1 MAESTEPRAL
11 TAALAAPAFSTKVGS
26 HVMHVATRHA
36 ERWAPESSASNVR
49 TLRNLGFVD
58 RLVAPWIEAAQRS
71 ASLRLF
77 SQYRNEGM
85 PERPTTQT
93 SWLFPRPWYQDE
105 LDWMAAARQAS
116 ESTGSS
122 GSSGSSGS
130 NESSESQSRVAPT
143 MLTTR
148 GTYVVPSEARRA
160 MAMPTALYEYVAPSL
175 SVAAPQAQP
184 QGMPIAL
191 PRDVYSPLVPAAAVH
206 AAHVIQRAMA
216 PITGGFVAAGD
227 HQAAVAR
234 MSPGLRAVLSTM
246 LERTAISAEPTR
258 LASSAP
264 ELVTPPAPRAD
275 TPVASTSTAIERDLE
290 SRPSAP
296 SVATQTVV
304 ELQAQRAQL
313 VELQRA
319 ARIVAER
326 ELVARLGSQ
335 DSQRAATTTTT
346 PTTASTSSPAPR
358 SERSEIEARVAQR
371 IAERQHEQV
380 AERQHEQVAERV
392 RIERAAVT
400 QREQRLHEA
409 ARESAVRDARA
420 AASADIATQVTHAA
434 SAAPTM
440 QTQSSPGRALPPELA
455 LAMAALSPALAST
468 VAASLAREPERAV
481 QTIGELNEA
490 LRTAEL
496 IARTT
501 ASGGSFESVRGPR
514 LMMPAGLGG
523 LVATVEQSAPSA
535 SRLSRAFGS
544 SPTSLPSLPSLPT
557 GSSRRAASVAPVA
570 MTYMRVPATAWTAP
584 GAPVASFGSTPALAA
599 AEANRPAALQHVAWA
614 DRWLARF
621 AGARTE
627 SLDVL
632 TASSSASP
640 SPIAGRANAAPEA
653 VFVAPML
660 PRALAPESIA
670 APAASSTAPVAS
682 ADVPVQRFDDNAETP
697 DDVFASIAAAAGSAR
712 TRSRVP
718 ARTSPGSADVVAIAD
733 ANVGLERQTF
743 ADVLAHA
750 APAAPNA
757 GLSAQLASSPF
768 APAFRHVLPLA
779 AAPMFDVRAL
789 FGGNLVASYLA
800 GVLASSTDA
809 LPTAMREPVWLS
821 SALASTLAT
830 VGSSE
835 SASSEL
841 ARGALDWEPS
851 YVAPVPDTVSSSSPS
866 AMAPPSDHATAE
878 APSAG
883 TGVAI
888 ERQLT
893 TVRSALLAL
902 EVEFAA
908 TGEHKPVSAQPA
920 QITIAAPTSPAHSM
934 AMAMALPMIGELATV
949 GGAVGVAHAGGVA
962 MPGVSYAAPGMIADR
977 AQAWSI
983 AQERSVSDL
992 AFDFVTPEL
1001 VLAARVYGLGPAEAA
1016 QAARLAIAGPGG
1028 LATMASTVDRA
1039 FVQAFAVEAER
1050 RAQAITAYPRTDA
1063 SARNADVATRS
1074 TTSGAATTSGATT
1087 TPGAAMTPSAT
1098 AATPSFAQLP
1108 TSSFGVDRRPPR
1120 GAFMWPPATVAALGL
1135 TAAAPDGEQS
1145 MSVAALELL
1154 AAQAVAEL
1162 GTYAAF
1168 APDRPDRADAVATT
1182 ASAQPLPATPG
1193 ESATSAT
1200 TIATSALEAAIRG
1213 SAPSDSEVLAAATA
1227 MVPTS
1232 RHAKLEAMYVA
1243 LGQSH
1248 AARSWSPAARAARA
1262 LALAGRGDES
1272 ITAFERASIAWDV
1285 LPIVAPSIVG
1295 DASPSS
1301 SSYDELAPGASR
1313 STGSTGS
1320 TFGSTFGSPAARAQA
1335 QAAQKRALMLP
1346 EYVESRPGLAGLSA
1360 RAGEALGSY
1369 VAPSLGVTSA
1379 SSSSSSSREPG
1390 AMRRVPSAAQ
1400 EMVRT
1405 GRPSGRFGGGEVEIP
1420 TWFESAAR
1428 KMFDEKSSSGPASE
1442 LSLTELTLIS
1452 AAPSNQ
1458 IAASTRSQPSAVPS
1472 NPNPSAQGALAT
1484 KDTPIDIEKVANDV
1498 YRQILVMMDAARAR
1512 NGEPYL

>member
-1 MAESTEPRAL
+1 M
-11 TAALAAPAFSTKVGS
+11 
-26 HVMHVATRHA
+26 
-36 ERWAPESSASNVR
+36 
-49 TLRNLGFVD
+49 
-58 RLVAPWIEAAQRS
+58 
-71 ASLRLF
+71 
-77 SQYRNEGM
+77 
-85 PERPTTQT
+85 
-93 SWLFPRPWYQDE
+93 
-105 LDWMAAARQAS
+105 
-116 ESTGSS
+116 
-122 GSSGSSGS
+122 
-130 NESSESQSRVAPT
+130 
-143 MLTTR
+143 
-148 GTYVVPSEARRA
+148 
-160 MAMPTALYEYVAPSL
+160 
-175 SVAAPQAQP
+175 
-184 QGMPIAL
+184 
-191 PRDVYSPLVPAAAVH
+191 
-206 AAHVIQRAMA
+206 
-216 PITGGFVAAGD
+216 
-227 HQAAVAR
+227 
-234 MSPGLRAVLSTM
+234 
-246 LERTAISAEPTR
+246 
-258 LASSAP
+258 
-264 ELVTPPAPRAD
+264 TPPAPRAD
-275 TPVASTSTAIERDLE
+275 APAASTAIALPHDTE
-290 SRPSAP
+290 SAP
-296 SVATQTVV
+296 SFATQTVV
-304 ELQAQRAQL
+304 ELQVQRAQL

-319 ARIVAER
+319 AQIVAQR
-326 ELVARLGSQ
+326 ELAARLDSHA
-335 DSQRAATTTTT
+335 SQRAATTT
-346 PTTASTSSPAPR
+346 PAISSSSSSPAPTASR
-358 SERSEIEARVAQR
+358 SDEIEARIAQR
-371 IAERQHEQV
+371 VVERQHEQ
-380 AERQHEQVAERV
+380 AAERV
-392 RIERAAVT
+392 RVERTAVT
-400 QREQRLHEA
+400 QREQRLHET
-409 ARESAVRDARA
+409 ARESAARDARA
-420 AASADIATQVTHAA
+420 AVLADIA
-434 SAAPTM
+434 M
-440 QTQSSPGRALPPELA
+440 QTVPSSSASTPQTRPARALPAELA
-455 LAMAALSPALAST
+455 QAMAALSPGLAST
-468 VAASLAREPERAV
+468 IAASLAREPERAV

-501 ASGGSFESVRGPR
+501 ASGGSFESVRRPR
-514 LMMPAGLGG
+514 LMLPAGLGG
-523 LVATVEQSAPSA
+523 LVATVEQSAPSG
-535 SRLSRAFGS
+535 SRVPRAFAPAMAPMALAS
-544 SPTSLPSLPSLPT
+544 TSLPA
-557 GSSRRAASVAPVA
+557 RAA
-570 MTYMRVPATAWTAP
+570 MTHVRVPATAWTTP
-584 GAPVASFGSTPALAA
+584 HVASVMSFGSTSGSTPALAA
-599 AEANRPAALQHVAWA
+599 AEASRPAALQHVAWA

-632 TASSSASP
+632 TASSSPMS
-640 SPIAGRANAAPEA
+640 IAGAAPEA

-660 PRALAPESIA
+660 PRALAPEPIATPA
-670 APAASSTAPVAS
+670 APAVSTE
-682 ADVPVQRFDDNAETP
+682 VQRFDDNAETP
-697 DDVFASIAAAAGSAR
+697 DDVFASIAAAAGSER
-712 TRSRVP
+712 TRSRAP
-718 ARTSPGSADVVAIAD
+718 ARTSPTSNDAVAAADS
-733 ANVGLERQTF
+733 NVGLERVTF

-768 APAFRHVLPLA
+768 APAFRHMLPLA
-779 AAPMFDVRAL
+779 AAPTFDVRAL

-800 GVLASSTDA
+800 GVLSSSTDA

-821 SALASTLAT
+821 SALTAALAT
-830 VGSSE
+830 VD
-835 SASSEL
+835 SSEL
-841 ARGALDWEPS
+841 AASALTRGALEWEPS
-851 YVAPVPDTVSSSSPS
+851 YVAPATEPAAEPATIPS
-866 AMAPPSDHATAE
+866 GEASA
-878 APSAG
+878 APSAAP
-883 TGVAI
+883 VAADAI

-908 TGEHKPVSAQPA
+908 TGEPTPVSPVSVSVQPG
-920 QITIAAPTSPAHSM
+920 AATSAAHAM
-934 AMAMALPMIGELATV
+934 AMAMAMPMIGELATI
-949 GGAVGVAHAGGVA
+949 GDAVGVARAGGVA

-1001 VLAARVYGLGPAEAA
+1001 VLAARVYGLGPADAA

-1039 FVQAFAVEAER
+1039 FVQALAVDAER
-1050 RAQAITAYPRTDA
+1050 RAQAVTAYPRSDA
-1063 SARNADVATRS
+1063 SARNVDTSSTS
-1074 TTSGAATTSGATT
+1074 TTSSTTSSAI
-1087 TPGAAMTPSAT
+1087 APSAST
-1098 AATPSFAQLP
+1098 AIVAQLP
-1108 TSSFGVDRRPPR
+1108 TSAFGVDRRPPR
-1120 GAFMWPPATVAALGL
+1120 GAYMWPPATVAALGL
-1135 TAAAPDGEQS
+1135 TAASPDGEQS

-1168 APDRPDRADAVATT
+1168 GPDRAEAAVTATT
-1182 ASAQPLPATPG
+1182 TTTTTSAQASPAIADT
-1193 ESATSAT
+1193 TAT
-1200 TIATSALEAAIRG
+1200 TTTSALEAAIRA

-1285 LPIVAPSIVG
+1285 LPVVAPSIVG

-1313 STGSTGS
+1313 STGMTRSTGS
-1320 TFGSTFGSPAARAQA
+1320 AIGSPAAFARAQA
-1335 QAAQKRALMLP
+1335 QAAQKQAVILP
-1346 EYVESRPGLAGLSA
+1346 EYVESRPGLAALSA

-1369 VAPSLGVTSA
+1369 VAPSYAA
-1379 SSSSSSSREPG
+1379 SSSSSSSSSGSSSREPG
-1390 AMRRVPSAAQ
+1390 AMRRVPTAAQ

-1458 IAASTRSQPSAVPS
+1458 IAASTRSQPSAVPA